1 KRYLQG
7 RLEAQLNHHEHAVEL
22 YQTILRRPESASR
35 AVLIATLC
43 AMADSHLQL
52 QTPEVGDDPFED
64 FIEHHPTDPAL
75 PTIFEKLDQL
85 YRAERQAS
93 SQELS
98 RWANDPAQ
106 PRRSLAEWY
115 LARAELRAG
124 RREAA
129 APAYAKLR
137 EERTQLPPLAAGPFE
152 FAQLEMET
160 RHVVD
165 AV

>member
-98 RWANDPAQ
+98 RWMNDPTQ
-106 PRRSLAEWY
+106 PRRAFAQWY
-115 LARAELRAG
+115 FARAELRAG

-129 APAYAKLR
+129 QSAFGKLRDEHAKFPALAPALFQFG
-137 EERTQLPPLAAGPFE
+137 E
-152 FAQLEMET
+152 LEMEE
-160 RHVVD
+160 RRFD
-165 AV
+165 EAL